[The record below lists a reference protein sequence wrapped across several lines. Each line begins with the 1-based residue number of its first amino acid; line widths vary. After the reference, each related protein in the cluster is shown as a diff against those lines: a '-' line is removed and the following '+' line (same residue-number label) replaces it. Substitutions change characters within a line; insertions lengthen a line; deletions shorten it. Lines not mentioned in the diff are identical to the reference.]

1 MVMQVLV
8 VALSLSASA
17 AQAAQTAVAA
27 PPSHDRAFWRA
38 IVAADFAVPS
48 GATAPVLA
56 AELDRMLGDAD
67 PELRDAFAGTIL
79 PEWIRTGTLDAD
91 ALRPR
96 IRTWI
101 ANLSADV
108 QQVGTDRTLR
118 RSFSALML
126 AAVVNRDNAEPL
138 LTPDEFA
145 AIRDAAIGYL
155 NAEQDVR
162 GFDDRL
168 GWIHSAAHTADVLRA
183 LNRSQRLA
191 PTDPP
196 KILDAVRRKLRTA
209 PVVFTF
215 GEDERFAR
223 AIAMLLIRDDFN
235 LDAFRTWVADL
246 AAPTAGPPTV
256 ASLRAG
262 QNVKNMLAKLGVL
275 LARQPT
281 LPPAAATARDL
292 VLAAVRF

>member
-38 IVAADFAVPS
+38 IVTADFAVPS

-183 LNRSQRLA
+183 LNRSRRLA

-196 KILDAVRRKLRTA
+196 KILDAVGRKLRTA
-209 PVVFTF
+209 PAVFTF

-246 AAPTAGPPTV
+246 AAPAAGPPTV
-256 ASLRAG
+256 AGLRAG